1 MNSLTD
7 NMFSYKPSPF
17 FVLDEVDAALDNANL
32 ATVAAYI
39 RQNATDRFQFI
50 VISLKHLLYEKAQSL
65 VGIYRDQENNS
76 SKTMTLMVRVE
87 SILHYKHTIN
97 YLFDSWINIKN
108 NFLYLLNKKKFSIY
122 YLVNWAFV
130 FHYLKEHISY
140 LLHPNYWLFTLNFAF
155 FFMSNSVFKGKLINC
170 IFNKFKNSRIYQNTD
185 SYKTNKDS

>member
-1 MNSLTD
+1 MDSLID

-76 SKTMTLMVRVE
+76 SKTMTLMVRVK
-87 SILHYKHTIN
+87 SILHY
-97 YLFDSWINIKN
+97 
-108 NFLYLLNKKKFSIY
+108 
-122 YLVNWAFV
+122 
-130 FHYLKEHISY
+130 
-140 LLHPNYWLFTLNFAF
+140 
-155 FFMSNSVFKGKLINC
+155 
-170 IFNKFKNSRIYQNTD
+170 
-185 SYKTNKDS
+185 

>member
-1 MNSLTD
+1 MDSLID

-97 YLFDSWINIKN
+97 YVFDSWINIKN

-122 YLVNWAFV
+122 YLVN
-130 FHYLKEHISY
+130 
-140 LLHPNYWLFTLNFAF
+140 
-155 FFMSNSVFKGKLINC
+155 
-170 IFNKFKNSRIYQNTD
+170 
-185 SYKTNKDS
+185 